1 MTGSEQREA
10 ARQFINRWRGKGKED
25 EDGRSYWIE
34 LLSNVF
40 GVENVTERIDF
51 EKKVVVDGN
60 TKRIDVYI
68 PETRVIIEQ
77 KSLNV
82 PLNKKIRNSG
92 DIDLTPFEQA
102 DRYNSKLIFDERAR
116 WIVTCNFA
124 EIWIYDMNGKQPEP
138 TKIMLE
144 ELQTKYSLLDFL
156 IEKEVQKISHEME
169 VSIKAGDIVGL
180 LYNAFL
186 KQYKIPEEKK
196 NETAVEKEKRE
207 HKLKSLNAL
216 CVRLV
221 FCLYAEDAGIFG
233 EKHNMFHD
241 YLARYE
247 ARDCRRALIE
257 LFKVLDTEEEDR
269 EDYLEEEL
277 VDFPYVNGGLFADE
291 SVEIPQ
297 FTEEIRE
304 LLLTKASEEFNW
316 RDISPTIFGA
326 VFESTLNP
334 ETRRSGG
341 MHYTSI
347 ENIHKVIDPLFLDEL
362 QEEFETIQAY
372 KTLNVK
378 RKKLMDFQ
386 EKLAHLKFLDPAC
399 GSGNFLTE
407 TYLSLRRLENK
418 VLRVLYGEGQ
428 GVLGVAASDIIKV
441 SIQQFY
447 GIEINDFAVTVA
459 KTALWIAESQML
471 DETKNIIYGLD
482 GDFLPLK
489 TYVNITEGNALRIDW
504 NDVISADELN
514 YIMGNPPFVGNSRL
528 GDSQRAERSKLFDDR
543 SGELDYVCC
552 WYKLASEYITN
563 TDIRCAFVST
573 NSICQ
578 GQQVT
583 PLWKPLFESGVHI
596 DFAYRTFIW
605 DSEASLIAHVYCV
618 IIGFSKSKKFK
629 EKIIFDGSTSH
640 IVEHINGYL
649 MAAEDVFIIKNNKP
663 VFDVPRVI
671 KGFQPT
677 DNGYLILD
685 QDEKE
690 QFLKEEPLAEKW
702 IRPFITAREF
712 LHRKQRWCI
721 WLVDA
726 SPAEINKLPKIKERV
741 YACREWRERQKITGD
756 AYKLRN
762 TPALMRQNRRFREE
776 SFVVMPR
783 VSGERR
789 RYIPFGYV
797 EKGSIPG
804 DSIMLAIGANY
815 YHFGVICSNV
825 HMAWTRVVCGRLKG
839 DYRYSSD
846 IVYNNF
852 PWPSP
857 NAEQKDRIEKT
868 AKGIIEAREL
878 YKDCSYD
885 ELYDPVLMP
894 LELRKAHIANDRAV
908 MAAYGFSLKMSEED
922 CVAELMKL
930 YQKILIAEK
939 MKKVNKKSKKK

>member
-10 ARQFINRWRGKGKED
+10 ARQFFNRWRGKGKED

-40 GVENVTERIDF
+40 GMKNVTERIDF

-77 KSLNV
+77 KSLNI
-82 PLNKKIRNSG
+82 PLDKKIRNSG

-124 EIWIYDMNGKQPEP
+124 EIWIYDMNEKQTEP

-186 KQYKIPEEKK
+186 EQYKIPEEKK
-196 NETAVEKEKRE
+196 NETEVEKEKRE

-471 DETKNIIYGLD
+471 DETKNIIYGNIPRD
-482 GDFLPLK
+482 GGFY
-489 TYVNITEGNALRIDW
+489 TFTE
-504 NDVISADELN
+504 
-514 YIMGNPPFVGNSRL
+514 
-528 GDSQRAERSKLFDDR
+528 
-543 SGELDYVCC
+543 
-552 WYKLASEYITN
+552 
-563 TDIRCAFVST
+563 
-573 NSICQ
+573 
-578 GQQVT
+578 
-583 PLWKPLFESGVHI
+583 
-596 DFAYRTFIW
+596 
-605 DSEASLIAHVYCV
+605 
-618 IIGFSKSKKFK
+618 
-629 EKIIFDGSTSH
+629 
-640 IVEHINGYL
+640 
-649 MAAEDVFIIKNNKP
+649 
-663 VFDVPRVI
+663 
-671 KGFQPT
+671 
-677 DNGYLILD
+677 
-685 QDEKE
+685 DEKE
-690 QFLKEEPLAEKW
+690 EFLREEPNAAKFMYRFLGSKEYINNTQRWILFLKDAEPKEL
-702 IRPFITAREF
+702 RT
-712 LHRKQRWCI
+712 
-721 WLVDA
+721 
-726 SPAEINKLPKIKERV
+726 LPKIMERIQSVKDFRLSSKAKEIRKF
-741 YACREWRERQKITGD
+741 AE
-756 AYKLRN
+756 
-762 TPALMRQNRRFREE
+762 TPTLFAQQTQPVGEP
-776 SFVVMPR
+776 FVIVPI
-783 VSGERR
+783 VSSSRR
-789 RYIPFGYV
+789 RYIPMGYV
-797 EKGSIPG
+797 DGDTIVNNRVFLIPNA
-804 DSIMLAIGANY
+804 DLYM
-815 YHFGVICSNV
+815 FGILNSNV
-825 HMAWTRVVCGRLKG
+825 HNAWMRKVAVRLKN
-839 DYRYSSD
+839 DYSYSKD
-846 IVYNNF
+846 LVYNTF
-852 PWPSP
+852 PMPELTVEHKKNIS
-857 NAEQKDRIEKT
+857 ET
-868 AKGIIEAREL
+868 AKSILDARAFYPNSSL
-878 YKDCSYD
+878 AD
-885 ELYDPVLMP
+885 LYDPLLMP
-894 LELRKAHIANDRAV
+894 IELRKAHIANDKAV
-908 MAAYGFSLKMSEED
+908 MASYGFSLKMSEED
-922 CVAELMKL
+922 CVEELMKL
-930 YQKILIAEK
+930 YQKMILEEK
-939 MKKVNKKSKKK
+939 MKKSDKKSKKK

>member
-77 KSLNV
+77 KSLNI
-82 PLNKKIRNSG
+82 PLDKKIRNSG

-116 WIVTCNFA
+116 WIVTCNFS
-124 EIWIYDMNGKQPEP
+124 EIWIYDMNEKQPEP
-138 TKIMLE
+138 SKIMLE

-156 IEKEVQKISHEME
+156 IKKEVQKISHEME

-186 KQYKIPEEKK
+186 EQYKIPEAKK
-196 NETAVEKEKRE
+196 NETEVEKEKRE

-241 YLARYE
+241 YLAHYE

-277 VDFPYVNGGLFADE
+277 AQFPYVNGGLFADE

-316 RDISPTIFGA
+316 KDISPTIFGA

-334 ETRRSGG
+334 ETRRHGG
-341 MHYTSI
+341 MHYTSV
-347 ENIHKVIDPLFLDEL
+347 ENIHKVIDPLFMDEL
-362 QEEFETIQAY
+362 EGEFETIQTY

-428 GVLGVAASDIIKV
+428 GVLGV
-441 SIQQFY
+441 
-447 GIEINDFAVTVA
+447 
-459 KTALWIAESQML
+459 
-471 DETKNIIYGLD
+471 
-482 GDFLPLK
+482 
-489 TYVNITEGNALRIDW
+489 
-504 NDVISADELN
+504 
-514 YIMGNPPFVGNSRL
+514 
-528 GDSQRAERSKLFDDR
+528 
-543 SGELDYVCC
+543 
-552 WYKLASEYITN
+552 
-563 TDIRCAFVST
+563 
-573 NSICQ
+573 
-578 GQQVT
+578 
-583 PLWKPLFESGVHI
+583 
-596 DFAYRTFIW
+596 
-605 DSEASLIAHVYCV
+605 
-618 IIGFSKSKKFK
+618 
-629 EKIIFDGSTSH
+629 
-640 IVEHINGYL
+640 
-649 MAAEDVFIIKNNKP
+649 
-663 VFDVPRVI
+663 
-671 KGFQPT
+671 
-677 DNGYLILD
+677 
-685 QDEKE
+685 
-690 QFLKEEPLAEKW
+690 
-702 IRPFITAREF
+702 
-712 LHRKQRWCI
+712 
-721 WLVDA
+721 
-726 SPAEINKLPKIKERV
+726 
-741 YACREWRERQKITGD
+741 
-756 AYKLRN
+756 
-762 TPALMRQNRRFREE
+762 
-776 SFVVMPR
+776 
-783 VSGERR
+783 
-789 RYIPFGYV
+789 GYV

>member
-77 KSLNV
+77 KSLNI
-82 PLNKKIRNSG
+82 PLDKKIRNSG

-124 EIWIYDMNGKQPEP
+124 EIWIYDMNEKQPEP

-156 IEKEVQKISHEME
+156 I
-169 VSIKAGDIVGL
+169 
-180 LYNAFL
+180 
-186 KQYKIPEEKK
+186 
-196 NETAVEKEKRE
+196 
-207 HKLKSLNAL
+207 
-216 CVRLV
+216 
-221 FCLYAEDAGIFG
+221 
-233 EKHNMFHD
+233 
-241 YLARYE
+241 
-247 ARDCRRALIE
+247 
-257 LFKVLDTEEEDR
+257 
-269 EDYLEEEL
+269 
-277 VDFPYVNGGLFADE
+277 
-291 SVEIPQ
+291 
-297 FTEEIRE
+297 
-304 LLLTKASEEFNW
+304 
-316 RDISPTIFGA
+316 
-326 VFESTLNP
+326 
-334 ETRRSGG
+334 
-341 MHYTSI
+341 
-347 ENIHKVIDPLFLDEL
+347 
-362 QEEFETIQAY
+362 
-372 KTLNVK
+372 
-378 RKKLMDFQ
+378 
-386 EKLAHLKFLDPAC
+386 
-399 GSGNFLTE
+399 
-407 TYLSLRRLENK
+407 
-418 VLRVLYGEGQ
+418 
-428 GVLGVAASDIIKV
+428 
-441 SIQQFY
+441 
-447 GIEINDFAVTVA
+447 
-459 KTALWIAESQML
+459 
-471 DETKNIIYGLD
+471 
-482 GDFLPLK
+482 
-489 TYVNITEGNALRIDW
+489 
-504 NDVISADELN
+504 
-514 YIMGNPPFVGNSRL
+514 
-528 GDSQRAERSKLFDDR
+528 
-543 SGELDYVCC
+543 
-552 WYKLASEYITN
+552 
-563 TDIRCAFVST
+563 
-573 NSICQ
+573 
-578 GQQVT
+578 
-583 PLWKPLFESGVHI
+583 
-596 DFAYRTFIW
+596 
-605 DSEASLIAHVYCV
+605 
-618 IIGFSKSKKFK
+618 
-629 EKIIFDGSTSH
+629 
-640 IVEHINGYL
+640 
-649 MAAEDVFIIKNNKP
+649 
-663 VFDVPRVI
+663 
-671 KGFQPT
+671 
-677 DNGYLILD
+677 
-685 QDEKE
+685 EKE